1 MFCVSMFNT
10 CALPYAPDS
19 VMLSLIFMCP
29 AGMVPSLF
37 PLHCTIGQ
45 LTTIGVDVI
54 VTLPFDSAAKTSS
67 SEPSMV
73 ADVGSFHSTTLTRHN
88 GLYFASPG
96 IESTIC
102 G

>member
-37 PLHCTIGQ
+37 APHCTIGQ
-45 LTTIGVDVI
+45 LTTTCVGVT
-54 VTLPFDSAAKTSS
+54 VTLPSDSAAKTSS

-73 ADVGSFHSTTLTRHN
+73 ADVESFHSTTLTRHK
-88 GLYFASPG
+88 GLYFESTG
-96 IESTIC
+96 IESTTC